1 MTQDPVAFRRATA
14 VSLAGLALQLLA
26 ALVLIVYG
34 TLAADRVAVTAFL
47 YVAPGAIIWIT
58 LALLYHQHRLERLEA
73 AELEAL
79 TAREAEGTAS
89 IFDEAPED
97 LQVAAR
103 RLAWM
108 HRYLSP
114 AMSLLVAGLYIG
126 FGALRLTVEA
136 PADAWSTQ
144 PGWGVGVGF
153 LMAAAAFIFARF
165 VAGMAS
171 HEVWALLRAGASAA
185 IGVALTAGLLG
196 AGHALAYGGMQ
207 WLLAGLHKGLPGAMI
222 VLGVEILFN
231 FLLNLYRP
239 RRPGEAPRPAF
250 DSRLLSFLAAPDR
263 IAETI
268 SEAINYQFGFDVSST
283 WFYQLLSRWTL
294 SLLAL
299 GGVALWLLT
308 AFVVVEPNEQA
319 LILRSGALVRE
330 AGPGLH
336 VKAPWPIGS
345 VVRRPVRAVNTIAL
359 RQAPLDEHAPVT
371 WTEPHVAGKER
382 YHIVRASS
390 GAEGAGDWALL
401 GADLLVQYEVVSLKA
416 YYLLAADSDDPDDPD
431 ALRRGVLEAIAKRQF
446 TLELGSRSVDEALG
460 DGRLAIVQSLRR
472 RLERAWASLNP
483 DPETGEPLGA
493 GVRLLAVNLQA
504 VHPPSEKQVA
514 KAFHNVV
521 DAQQR
526 RLATIS
532 KAQAEEV
539 RTLAKAAGTAE
550 LARRIVAAL
559 DRLEQRAA
567 QRGDADPQAVK
578 AQEKQIDALLSQA
591 GGDAASLIAQAR
603 ADRWRAHMDA
613 RARAARQEGRSLAYR
628 AAPYVYT
635 AMLYLQ
641 TLRDV
646 LADAR
651 VFITT
656 FDTSNVQ
663 FDFTE
668 MQPSFDPFELRRA
681 KQEQP

>member
-14 VSLAGLALQLLA
+14 VCLAGLALQLVTAL
-26 ALVLIVYG
+26 ALVVYG
-34 TLAADRVAVTAFL
+34 TLTADRVAVTAFL
-47 YVAPGAIIWIT
+47 YVAPGALIWIT

-79 TAREAEGTAS
+79 TAREAEGAAS

-114 AMSLLVAGLYIG
+114 VMSLLVAGLYIG
-126 FGALRLTVEA
+126 FGALRLTVEP
-136 PADAWSTQ
+136 PAEAWSTQ

-153 LMAAAAFIFARF
+153 LLAAAGFIFARF
-165 VAGMAS
+165 VAGMAG
-171 HEVWALLRAGASAA
+171 HEVWALLRGGASAA
-185 IGVALTAGLLG
+185 IGAALTAALLG
-196 AGHALAYGGMQ
+196 AGHALGYGGMG
-207 WLLAGLHKGLPGAMI
+207 WLMAGLHKGLPVAMI
-222 VLGVEILFN
+222 VLGGEILFN

-283 WFYQLLSRWTL
+283 WFYQLLSRWTVA
-294 SLLAL
+294 LLTLAAA
-299 GGVALWLLT
+299 VLWLLT
-308 AFVVVEPNEQA
+308 VFVVVEPNEQA
-319 LILRSGALVRE
+319 LILRSGSLVRE

-336 VKAPWPIGS
+336 LKAPWPVGS
-345 VVRRPVRAVNTIAL
+345 VVRRPARAVNTISL
-359 RQAPLDEHAPVT
+359 RQTPLDESAPVV
-371 WTEPHVAGKER
+371 WTEPHVVGQER

-390 GAEGAGDWALL
+390 GEPGAGDLALL
-401 GADLLVQYEVVSLKA
+401 GADLVVQYEVVDLKA
-416 YYLLAADSDDPDDPD
+416 YYLLAGDSDDPDDPD
-431 ALRRGVLEAIAKRQF
+431 ALRRGVLEETVKRQF
-446 TLELGSRSVDEALG
+446 LLELGSRSVDEVLG
-460 DGRLAIVQSLRR
+460 QGRLELVRSLRR
-472 RLERAWASLNP
+472 GVERAWAALNP
-483 DPETGEPLGA
+483 DPQTGQPLGA
-493 GVRLLAVNLQA
+493 GVRVLAVNLQA

-514 KAFHNVV
+514 QAFHNVV

-526 RLATIS
+526 RLAAIS
-532 KAQAEEV
+532 KAQAEQV
-539 RTLAKAAGTAE
+539 RTLARSAGRAE
-550 LARRIVAAL
+550 LARRIVRAL
-559 DRLEQRAA
+559 DELEQLAA
-567 QRGDADPQAVK
+567 AGGDEQAVA
-578 AQEKQIDALLSQA
+578 AQEKRVEALLGEA
-591 GGDAASLIAQAR
+591 GGDAASLIAKAR

-613 RARAARQEGRSLAYR
+613 RARAARQQGRALAYK

-656 FDTSNVQ
+656 FDTSDVQ

-681 KQEQP
+681 NQEQP